1 MLKIENLHVAI
12 EGREILKGV
21 NLQIN
26 KGEVHAIM
34 GPNGTG
40 KSTLAS
46 VIAGKEKYEV
56 TEGSIT
62 FNGKNLLEMSIEDR
76 AREGIFIGFQYPV
89 EIPA

>member
-1 MLKIENLHVAI
+1 
-12 EGREILKGV
+12 
-21 NLQIN
+21 
-26 KGEVHAIM
+26 M

-46 VIAGKEKYEV
+46 VIAGKELFDV

-62 FNGKNLLEMSIEDR
+62 YNGKNLLEMSIKDR

-89 EIPA
+89 EIPGVSITNFMKTALEGWAAWR